1 MIVYQGPSRLDRQP
15 IVAILTGL
23 DRPSHNPKT
32 GRMAQLWILRGDISP
47 LAAIDS
53 GADYSVCGNCM
64 HRGAAGEHG
73 KGSKGRSCY
82 VMVKNA
88 PLQIW
93 RAFMRGNYR
102 HAGPMLAN
110 YRLRQAG
117 MAVRLGAYGDPAALP
132 IATLEQLCKGVA
144 HTGYTHQ
151 WLHLGPRYARL
162 LMASVDVEEDRTHAK
177 LAGWRTF
184 RAKLADEPNGARE
197 VSCPASAEA
206 GHRTTCENC
215 KLCAGA
221 EKKAADVSI
230 NVHGFGARTFIQL
243 RRVAA

>member
-1 MIVYQGPSRLDRQP
+1 MIVYQGPSRLDKQP

-32 GRMAQLWILRGDISP
+32 GRMAQLWILRADISP
-47 LAAIDS
+47 LTALDT
-53 GADYSVCGNCM
+53 GEDYSVCGNCM
-64 HRGAAGEHG
+64 HRGNGEHD
-73 KGSKGRSCY
+73 KRSKGRSCY

-88 PLQIW
+88 PLAVW
-93 RAFMRGNYR
+93 RRYQRGGYR

-110 YRLRQAG
+110 YRLRQLG

-162 LMASVDVEEDRTHAK
+162 LMASVDVEDDRTHAK

-184 RAKLADEPNGARE
+184 RAKLPTEANGVKE

-206 GHRTTCENC
+206 GHRTTCEQCN
-215 KLCAGA
+215 LCAGSG
-221 EKKAADVSI
+221 KHAADVSI